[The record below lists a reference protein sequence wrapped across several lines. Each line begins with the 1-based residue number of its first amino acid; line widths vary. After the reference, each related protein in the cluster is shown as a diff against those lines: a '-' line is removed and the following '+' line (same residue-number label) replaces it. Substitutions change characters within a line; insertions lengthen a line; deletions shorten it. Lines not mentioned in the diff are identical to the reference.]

1 MIKRLFEKL
10 TLKSFTI
17 LSIISYILVIFLA
30 TRLGI
35 FSISTISHAF
45 GYHSDYSFSLIGY
58 LLFCYPTI
66 YGAVAVRLTQ
76 NTNIQGR
83 LRLFMMISYII
94 NLIIVGIMILE
105 GNSWG
110 GGIYF
115 TSISDGSMC
124 IQTLISTVVWWIG
137 MSYGNK

>member
-1 MIKRLFEKL
+1 MKLFDKL

-17 LSIISYILVIFLA
+17 ISIIFYVLLMLLKARI
-30 TRLGI
+30 GI
-35 FSISTISHAF
+35 FSISTSSHAF
-45 GYHSDYSFSLIGY
+45 GYHSNYSFSLIGY
-58 LLFCYPTI
+58 LVFCYPTI

-76 NTNIQGR
+76 NINTQGR
-83 LRLFMMISYII
+83 LKLFLMISYII
-94 NLIIVGIMILE
+94 NLIVVGIIILE

-124 IQTLISTVVWWIG
+124 VQTLISTIVWWAG

>member
-1 MIKRLFEKL
+1 MIKKIFDKL

-17 LSIISYILVIFLA
+17 ISIIFYVLLILLTSRF
-30 TRLGI
+30 GI

-76 NTNIQGR
+76 NINIQGR